1 MDRRLAAILAADV
14 VGFSALLGRDEA
26 GAVRA
31 LKGHLAAI
39 EPMIGL
45 NGGRLVKST
54 GDGFLAEFS
63 SVVAAVSCAVAM
75 QRQLAERN
83 AAQPEGL
90 QMAFRMGIHTGDV
103 VVDGDDILGDGVNIA
118 ARLQGVAQP
127 GGIVV
132 SGRVHDDVADKM
144 DLGFLNLGEQRLKNI
159 HRPVRAFAV
168 LLDGAAPPAAAE
180 PERPSKPSVAVLAF
194 DDMSVRSP
202 GGGEQD
208 YFAEGITEDIITA
221 LSRVPWLFVIARNS
235 SFSYRGL
242 AVDIRRVG
250 RELGVRYIL
259 EGSVRRAGDRLRVTG
274 QLIDAETGGH
284 LWADH
289 FDGEMRD
296 VFELQDR
303 ITEAVVAAIA
313 PEIRNAEMGR
323 AALKR
328 PDSLDAYDHFLHAQ
342 SEVNRFW
349 MREADASLAAAIRLA
364 PSYPIANGM
373 RAWLHTL
380 VWHPLFGPSPERT
393 ELALRLADAVFAA
406 PDADVEASAYAG
418 YVLAFYTEGFERGLL
433 HVERAVEAS
442 PNCVSAWGSSCL
454 LNGMRGRSEP
464 ALAHGERAL
473 RLNPRDPMA
482 YRIHYGMALAHLA
495 RRDWQ
500 GALASVE
507 RARLFENSVV
517 TFRVIEVAALQLL
530 GRGER
535 AAALAAKLTALE
547 PSFTVMR
554 FMERMMTPRAV
565 DPRIYEPVIPA
576 LAAAGLPQ

>member
-1 MDRRLAAILAADV
+1 LDRRLAAILAADV

-26 GAVRA
+26 GALRA

-63 SVVAAVSCAVAM
+63 SVVAAVACAVAM

-90 QMAFRMGIHTGDV
+90 QMAFRMGLHSGDV
-103 VVDGDDILGDGVNIA
+103 VIDGDDILGDGVNIA
-118 ARLQGVAQP
+118 ARLQQVAQP

-132 SGRVHDDVADKM
+132 SGRVQDDVADKM
-144 DLGFLNLGEQRLKNI
+144 DLEFRNLGEQRLKNI
-159 HRPVRAFAV
+159 QRPVRAFAV
-168 LLDGAAPPAAAE
+168 LADGAPPAALPE

-194 DDMSVRSP
+194 DNMTP
-202 GGGEQD
+202 GGDED

-250 RELGVRYIL
+250 RELGVRYVL
-259 EGSVRRAGDRLRVTG
+259 EGSVRRAGNRLRVTG
-274 QLIDAETGGH
+274 QLIDAETGAH
-284 LWADH
+284 LWADR
-289 FDGEMRD
+289 FDGEMQD
-296 VFELQDR
+296 VFALQDR

-328 PDSLDAYDHFLHAQ
+328 PDSLDAYDHFLRAM

-364 PSYPIANGM
+364 PDYPIANGM
-373 RAWLHTL
+373 RAWLQTL
-380 VWHPLFGPSPERT
+380 VWHPLFAPTPERVQ
-393 ELALRLADAVFAA
+393 LALKLADTVFAA
-406 PDADVEASAYAG
+406 PAADVEASAYAG
-418 YVLAFYTEGFERGLL
+418 YVQAFYTEGFERGLL
-433 HVERAVEAS
+433 HVERAIEAS

-454 LNGMRGRSEP
+454 LNGMRGRSDV

-473 RLNPRDPMA
+473 RLNPRDTMA
-482 YRIHYGMALAHLA
+482 YRMHYGMALAHLA

-507 RARLFENSVV
+507 RGRLFENSVV
-517 TFRVIEVAALQLL
+517 TFRVIEVATLQLL
-530 GRGER
+530 DRGAR
-535 AAALAAKLTALE
+535 AAALAGKLLALE
-547 PSFTVMR
+547 PNFTVTR
-554 FMERMMTPRAV
+554 FMERMMTPRAL
-565 DPRIYEPVIPA
+565 DPRIYDPVIPA
-576 LAAAGLPQ
+576 LVAAGLPQ